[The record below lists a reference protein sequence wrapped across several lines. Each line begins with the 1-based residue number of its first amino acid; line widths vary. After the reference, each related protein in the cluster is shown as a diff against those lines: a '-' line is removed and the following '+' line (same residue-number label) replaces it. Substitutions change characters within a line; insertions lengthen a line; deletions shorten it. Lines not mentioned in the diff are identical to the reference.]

1 MLNFDLF
8 WEEQLMESVFKEA
21 IELSRREEP
30 FAIAT
35 VVHTKG
41 STPQKPGSK
50 LLVRQD
56 GSAVGTLGGGCVEGD
71 IWFAAKEILRNGS
84 GPEYR
89 DYYLN
94 EEIAARDGLVCGG
107 TMYFFIEPVREAAR
121 FAQLAGRIVDAYG
134 GGSPLAVATLIKSPE
149 EEEVGNK
156 LIMLED
162 GAAHGTVGR
171 PQLDGLAEAKARE
184 LMEQGKCAHMTT
196 QQGDELFI
204 EAYTSP
210 ATLILMG
217 GGHISKS
224 VAPLA
229 KMLGL
234 RLFVLDDRREFAN
247 LERFPDAEAV
257 AVAGYAHGLE
267 NFPVNKNTAIVIAT
281 RGHNFDDLALESA
294 ARSDAGYVGLVGSKR
309 KVILIYEELLKR
321 GLPLERIENIHAPI
335 GMDIKARTPAE
346 IAISIMAEVVQWRL
360 GGTGQPMML
369 PKKYLRNLAE
379 KVHTAK
385 AKSLSHAD

>member
-1 MLNFDLF
+1 M
-8 WEEQLMESVFKEA
+8 
-21 IELSRREEP
+21 
-30 FAIAT
+30 
-35 VVHTKG
+35 
-41 STPQKPGSK
+41 
-50 LLVRQD
+50 
-56 GSAVGTLGGGCVEGD
+56 
-71 IWFAAKEILRNGS
+71 
-84 GPEYR
+84 
-89 DYYLN
+89 
-94 EEIAARDGLVCGG
+94 
-107 TMYFFIEPVREAAR
+107 
-121 FAQLAGRIVDAYG
+121 
-134 GGSPLAVATLIKSPE
+134 ATLIKSSE

-156 LIMLED
+156 LIMLDD
-162 GAAHGTVGR
+162 GTWQGTLGR
-171 PQLDGLAEAKARE
+171 PQLDSLAAAKARE
-184 LMEQGKCAHMTT
+184 LMEQGKCAHVTT
-196 QQGDELFI
+196 QWGDELFV

-247 LERFPDAEAV
+247 TERFPDAEAV

-267 NFPVNKNTAIVIAT
+267 NFPVTKNTAIVIAT

-294 ARSDAGYVGLVGSKR
+294 AKSPAGYVGLVGSKR

-360 GGTGQPMML
+360 GGSGQPMML

-379 KVHTAK
+379 KVHSAK
-385 AKSLSHAD
+385 AKSLSPAD

>member
-1 MLNFDLF
+1 MAGVAWKGISGLPP
-8 WEEQLMESVFKEA
+8 
-21 IELSRREEP
+21 RR
-30 FAIAT
+30 
-35 VVHTKG
+35 
-41 STPQKPGSK
+41 
-50 LLVRQD
+50 
-56 GSAVGTLGGGCVEGD
+56 
-71 IWFAAKEILRNGS
+71 ILRNGG

-121 FAQLAGRIVDAYG
+121 FAQLAGRIVGAYG

-149 EEEVGNK
+149 DEEVGNK
-156 LIMLED
+156 LVMLED
-162 GAAHGTVGR
+162 GDAQGTVGR
-171 PQLDGLAEAKARE
+171 PQLNGLAAAKARE
-184 LMEQGKCAHMTT
+184 LMEQGKCAHVATES
-196 QQGDELFI
+196 GDELFI

-247 LERFPDAEAV
+247 TERFPDAEAV

-267 NFPVNKNTAIVIAT
+267 NFPITKNTAIVIAT

-294 ARSDAGYVGLVGSKR
+294 ARSPAGYVGLVGSKR

-346 IAISIMAEVVQWRL
+346 IAISIMAEVIQWRL
-360 GGTGQPMML
+360 GGSGEPMML

-385 AKSLSHAD
+385 AKSLSHAN

>member
-1 MLNFDLF
+1 
-8 WEEQLMESVFKEA
+8 MESVFKEA
-21 IELSRREEP
+21 IELSHREEP

-121 FAQLAGRIVDAYG
+121 FAHLAGRIVDAYG

-149 EEEVGNK
+149 DEEVGNK

-162 GAAHGTVGR
+162 GVAQGTVG
-171 PQLDGLAEAKARE
+171 PQLDSLAATKAQE
-184 LMEQGKCAHMTT
+184 LMEQGKCAHVTT
-196 QQGDELFI
+196 QSGDELFI

-247 LERFPDAEAV
+247 TERFPDAEAV

-267 NFPVNKNTAIVIAT
+267 NFPITKNTAIVIAT

-321 GLPLERIENIHAPI
+321 DLPLETIEKIHAPI
-335 GMDIKARTPAE
+335 GIDIKARTPAE

-360 GGTGQPMML
+360 GGNGQSMML

-379 KVHTAK
+379 KVQTAK